1 MAAGKISSLSDAAAI
16 TDYAAD
22 INTDSQ
28 MRAAWL
34 EVAAARMAA
43 NLLRT
48 ARLRRGLNQ
57 ADLAQALD
65 VSQARISQVESG
77 RVEDIPSL
85 ELMSR
90 FLDACG
96 ERLVLAS
103 ESLAVARTVDI
114 APVPAR
120 IAETTGDEEQDA
132 EDVRQAPASMD

>member
-1 MAAGKISSLSDAAAI
+1 MAVSKVSPLIQPATIA
-16 TDYAAD
+16 DYAAD
-22 INTDSQ
+22 IKTDRR

-48 ARLRRGLNQ
+48 VRMRHDLNQ
-57 ADLAQALD
+57 QDMAELLG

-85 ELMSR
+85 ELIYR

-96 ERLVLAS
+96 ERLVLSS
-103 ESLAVARTVDI
+103 ESSMYQTVE
-114 APVPAR
+114 APIKATVQNQEDDQ
-120 IAETTGDEEQDA
+120 IEQA
-132 EDVRQAPASMD
+132 QQAPAGMD